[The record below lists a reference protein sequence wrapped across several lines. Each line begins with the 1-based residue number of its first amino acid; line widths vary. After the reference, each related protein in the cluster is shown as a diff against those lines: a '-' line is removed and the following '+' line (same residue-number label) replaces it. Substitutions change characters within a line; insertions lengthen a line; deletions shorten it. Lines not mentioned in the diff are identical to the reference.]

1 MTTLLQLLSNY
12 YKAKL
17 DSERI
22 YNEYVQSQYEFA
34 SLDKLNNN
42 KGDPKKVVDETLF
55 LQRQIAQLNKQL
67 QLSFQENEKLL
78 SVQKNQKALYQ
89 SKLSSKDALMI

>member
-34 SLDKLNNN
+34 SLDK
-42 KGDPKKVVDETLF
+42 PKKVVDETLF

-89 SKLSSKDALMI
+89 SKLSSKDAFIDDLK